1 MFSQPSDK
9 SAPLHHFAA
18 FSQNHGLVRRTGCGR
33 TVLAALL
40 HVLAACS
47 APTPSATPIPIA
59 TPNDLRSS
67 VGVRTARTLAV
78 ALEARQALWH
88 PSADDGPALEVA
100 SFAEVGN
107 DPTVPGP
114 LLRIALGDTVSITL
128 VNRLRDTLLVAG
140 LLDPRL
146 PDTLVVA
153 PGDTGRARFSGTR
166 PGLYGYFGSTRRGAE
181 SWGGGRG
188 GQLTGVIV
196 VDSLNAPPDRIF
208 AITAW
213 AGAPPIDGDSTFLL
227 AMNGKMWPH
236 TERLQVAVGDSVHWR
251 VINFAGSLHPMHL
264 HGAYFRVDSRGTRT
278 GDTAYTQAQQ
288 RLAVTELLGLKETMS
303 LTWSPLR
310 AGRWLFHCHD
320 AFHVDHSQ
328 ERDLPVAS
336 RMWAASLRGDTT
348 RLAADAHTDN
358 AVHGM
363 SGLVMGIDVTG
374 PETERSAPNPRRI
387 ALSVQQRAR
396 VFGDTVGIGFVLGA
410 PGSVAAD
417 SIEIPGPPL
426 VLHRDE
432 AVAIT
437 VHNRLAIPT
446 SVHWHGMELESYF
459 DGVGGWSGTVAHVAP
474 AIAPRDSFVA
484 RFTPP
489 RAGTFIY
496 HSHFGEVRQLSLGLY
511 GALVVLEP
519 GERWDAERDRVVLF
533 AVAGVGD
540 SALVVA
546 HHSNAPMRA
555 GTTYRVRFINIA
567 PADVVEVEALQGGA
581 ATTWRRIAKDGADVR
596 VPERGPARLTFG
608 PGETIDVEIT
618 PQAGGGAL
626 TLRTKSFN
634 NFDVV
639 IPVR

>member
-1 MFSQPSDK
+1 ML
-9 SAPLHHFAA
+9 PLRAEWPHADTRRPHVRH
-18 FSQNHGLVRRTGCGR
+18 SPDVVRRR
-33 TVLAALL
+33 ATVATLLA
-40 HVLAACS
+40 VLMAYDAP
-47 APTPSATPIPIA
+47 APAVEPTPTAQ
-59 TPNDLRSS
+59 PNDLRVS
-67 VGVRTARTLAV
+67 VGTRAGKTLIV
-78 ALEARQALWH
+78 ALEARQAFWR

-100 SFAEVGN
+100 TFAEAGKE
-107 DPTVPGP
+107 PSVPGP
-114 LLRIALGDTVSITL
+114 LLRVPVGDSVSITL

-140 LLDPRL
+140 LRDPRS

-153 PGDTGRARFSGTR
+153 PGDTGRALFRGER
-166 PGLYGYFGSTRRGAE
+166 PGLYGYFGSTRRGAQ
-181 SWGGGRG
+181 SWSGGRG
-188 GQLTGVIV
+188 GQLSGVIV
-196 VDSLNAPPDRIF
+196 VDSVNAPPDRIF

-236 TERLQVAVGDSVHWR
+236 TERLKVAVGDSVHWR

-264 HGAYFRVDSRGTRT
+264 HGAYFRVDARGTRT
-278 GDTAYTQAQQ
+278 GDTAYTTAQQ

-303 LTWSPLR
+303 ITWSPLR

-320 AFHVDHSQ
+320 AFHVDHVQ
-328 ERDLPVAS
+328 ERELPVAS

-348 RLAADAHTDN
+348 RLAADVHPEN

-374 PETERSAPNPRRI
+374 PAPERASVNPRRI
-387 ALSVQQRAR
+387 ALTVQQRSR
-396 VFGDTVGIGFVLGA
+396 VFGDTVGIGFVLAVPGA
-410 PGSVAAD
+410 VAAD

-426 VLHRDE
+426 VLQRDE

-459 DGVGGWSGTVAHVAP
+459 DGVGGWSGSATHVAP
-474 AIAPRDSFVA
+474 VIAPRDSFVA

-489 RAGTFIY
+489 RSGTFIY
-496 HSHFGEVRQLSLGLY
+496 HSHFGEVRQLSLGLF
-511 GALVVLEP
+511 GALVVLDP
-519 GERWDAERDRVVLF
+519 GEQWDAERDRVVLF

-546 HHSNAPMRA
+546 HHSKQPLRP
-555 GTTYRVRFINIA
+555 GVTYRMRFINIT
-567 PADVVEVEALQGGA
+567 PADAVEVEALQGGA
-581 ATTWRRIAKDGADVR
+581 AMTWRRVAKDGADVR
-596 VPERGPARLTFG
+596 APALGPARLRFG
-608 PGETIDVEIT
+608 PGETIDVEVT
-618 PQAGGGAL
+618 PKAGAGPL
-626 TLRTKSFN
+626 TFRNKSFN